1 MVIGRS
7 HSGNVSALDLARSGL
22 LDILSS
28 DYVPSSIL
36 HGAFLLHRELGW
48 GLPEAVKLITRN
60 PARVAGLEDRGVLE
74 EGKRADLIRVREHQR
89 TPIIQGVWREGRQI
103 L

>member
-1 MVIGRS
+1 
-7 HSGNVSALDLARSGL
+7 
-22 LDILSS
+22 
-28 DYVPSSIL
+28 
-36 HGAFLLHRELGW
+36 
-48 GLPEAVKLITRN
+48 
-60 PARVAGLEDRGVLE
+60 VAGLEDRGVLE